1 MDQTG
6 MGNFVGVLKE
16 PHISKKK
23 KGYSGVAL
31 KRKRNV
37 GDGVNDKK
45 KSLFFD
51 LHTVLL
57 TL

>member
-16 PHISKKK
+16 PHISK
-23 KGYSGVAL
+23 YFGVGL

-37 GDGVNDKK
+37 GDGINDKK
-45 KSLFFD
+45 KFFD